1 LDAHALG
8 LEDERD
14 LQGGAMRFTGEGA
27 FQLMNLGKGDS
38 PRLGLRPKKEEIR
51 MTIGIR
57 IEQVRGQTATESFQF
72 ARRSARQ
79 EMGMS

>member
-1 LDAHALG
+1 
-8 LEDERD
+8 
-14 LQGGAMRFTGEGA
+14 
-27 FQLMNLGKGDS
+27 MNLGKGDS